1 MSITRLFFPKSTNG
15 VSIAALIFFVILH
28 NFSTLLAFFIAES
41 MHSWY
46 NAARYKSSLKQFPG
60 GACMGEKDLAE
71 KTLESCNDVFA
82 DIINVLFFGGRRK
95 IKEQELEQAVMGS
108 VCKAD
113 RKLRGQERDTA
124 KYWRSHSIRISLLGI
139 ENETDADS
147 GMPLRIFGYDGAS

>member
-1 MSITRLFFPKSTNG
+1 MPRLFFPKSTGG

-28 NFSTLLAFFIAES
+28 NPGTLPDFFIAGS

-95 IKEQELEQAVMGS
+95 IK
-108 VCKAD
+108 
-113 RKLRGQERDTA
+113 
-124 KYWRSHSIRISLLGI
+124 
-139 ENETDADS
+139 
-147 GMPLRIFGYDGAS
+147 

>member
-1 MSITRLFFPKSTNG
+1 
-15 VSIAALIFFVILH
+15 
-28 NFSTLLAFFIAES
+28 
-41 MHSWY
+41 
-46 NAARYKSSLKQFPG
+46 
-60 GACMGEKDLAE
+60 MGEKDLAE

-139 ENETDADS
+139 ENETDAD
-147 GMPLRIFGYDGAS
+147 GDMPLRIFGYDGSS